1 MPVSQL
7 PNTRICINRIPQNR
21 MAQMRQGRANL
32 MQKPGTRTHFDETG
46 VGELFERANLL
57 HRDAN
62 AARVLAGWR
71 LGHANFRRTMLG
83 DKQANLLLDRFTQ
96 IAGHQS
102 SVCFFNAMLT
112 KRPTQSLPRALF
124 RRNQQHARRFDV
136 ESVHHAAAKSPFANT
151 LHFGLHRHDDV

>member
-1 MPVSQL
+1 
-7 PNTRICINRIPQNR
+7 
-21 MAQMRQGRANL
+21 
-32 MQKPGTRTHFDETG
+32 MQKPGTRKHFDEKG
-46 VGELFERANLL
+46 GGELFERANLL

-102 SVCFFNAMLT
+102 SVCFFNAMRT
-112 KRPTQSLPRALF
+112 KRPTQSPPRALF
-124 RRNQQHARRFDV
+124 RRN
-136 ESVHHAAAKSPFANT
+136 
-151 LHFGLHRHDDV
+151 